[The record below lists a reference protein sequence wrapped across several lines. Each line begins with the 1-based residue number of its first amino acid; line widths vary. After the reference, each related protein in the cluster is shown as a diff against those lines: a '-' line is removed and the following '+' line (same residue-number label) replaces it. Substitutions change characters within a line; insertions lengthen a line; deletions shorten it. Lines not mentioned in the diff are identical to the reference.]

1 VLTFEQLDSGL
12 GQPDECQPEWT
23 AALDGGC
30 IYLEQFYAQDVRTGS
45 RWTDTFGGPSR
56 YQNLAEKLEQQGI
69 DRRLILTQD
78 RDQDDVAESF
88 SSTLVVADATA
99 AISELE
105 SVLAD
110 DASTQQLVWVHI
122 GRSEADESPES
133 FVQTLLGGIR
143 QLKETPRKQTGFVVT
158 GCRGSASSS
167 AQGPAAGVD
176 EAVIRL
182 PAWIGLPGSQFVREQ
197 TLIGSHAI
205 PELILRL
212 MTDAEGSDSPA
223 LPAPA
228 FTILADE
235 YDAVR
240 SIDAM
245 VVRPETVAADTVQD
259 DPPSLQ
265 LYLKPE
271 DVWNVHDQAE
281 VYADLRDELAALL
294 PE

>member
-56 YQNLAEKLEQQGI
+56 FRSFAEKLEQQGI
-69 DRRLILTQD
+69 DHRLILTQD
-78 RDQDDVAESF
+78 RDQNDAAETF

-99 AISELE
+99 AIRELE
-105 SVLAD
+105 SAVSD
-110 DASTQQLVWVHI
+110 NSSTQQLLWLHI

-143 QLKETPRKQTGFVVT
+143 ELEEAPRKQTGFVVT
-158 GCRGSASSS
+158 GRRGSASSS

-212 MTDAEGSDSPA
+212 MTDGEGSDASA
-223 LPAPA
+223 FHAPA

-240 SIDAM
+240 SVDAM
-245 VVRPETVAADTVQD
+245 VVRPDTVASDAVQD
-259 DPPSLQ
+259 DQQSLQ

-281 VYADLRDELAALL
+281 VYADLRDELATLL

>member
-1 VLTFEQLDSGL
+1 MLTFEQLDSGL

-56 YQNLAEKLEQQGI
+56 FRSFAEKLEQQGI
-69 DRRLILTQD
+69 DHRLILTQD
-78 RDQDDVAESF
+78 RDQNDAAETF
-88 SSTLVVADATA
+88 SSTLVVADAKA
-99 AISELE
+99 AIRELE
-105 SVLAD
+105 SAVSD
-110 DASTQQLVWVHI
+110 NSSTQQLLWLHI

-143 QLKETPRKQTGFVVT
+143 ELEEAPRKQTGFVVT
-158 GCRGSASSS
+158 GRRGSASSS

-212 MTDAEGSDSPA
+212 MTDGEGSDASA
-223 LPAPA
+223 FHAPA

-240 SIDAM
+240 SVDAM
-245 VVRPETVAADTVQD
+245 VVRPDTVASDAVQD
-259 DPPSLQ
+259 DQQSLQ

-281 VYADLRDELAALL
+281 VYADLRDELATLL